1 MSPVPREQIDH
12 IKSEIQSVLGS
23 TASEEFLRRIDAILD
38 EWASGKYTAVQA
50 FEKVQKLV
58 SLFIDEDKAREIG
71 SRFAPIVMRETAPA
85 KK

>member
-12 IKSEIQSVLGS
+12 MKGEILSVLDKA
-23 TASEEFLRRIDAILD
+23 ASDLFLRRIDAILE
-38 EWASGKYTAVQA
+38 EWSAGKYTAVQA
-50 FEKVQKLV
+50 CEKIQKLV